1 MAKGM
6 LYEAV
11 QAVSEALR
19 GIGIEPVLDPRNARP
34 NAVLVELPTADLF
47 TYNVADVRIQLRLL
61 GTPPGNQDSAEYLMT
76 LADKVIDSD
85 LAVIDARPGVATYGN
100 QELPSYD
107 LTVKISVK
115 RN

>member
-1 MAKGM
+1 MARGV

-11 QAVSEALR
+11 QAVSDALKA
-19 GIGIEPVLDPRNARP
+19 IGIQPVLDPRNARP
-34 NAVLVELPTADLF
+34 NSVLVELPTADLF
-47 TYNVADVRIQLRLL
+47 TYNVADVRIPVRLL

-85 LAVIDARPGVATYGN
+85 LAVVDARPGVATYGQ
-100 QELPSYD
+100 QEMPSYD